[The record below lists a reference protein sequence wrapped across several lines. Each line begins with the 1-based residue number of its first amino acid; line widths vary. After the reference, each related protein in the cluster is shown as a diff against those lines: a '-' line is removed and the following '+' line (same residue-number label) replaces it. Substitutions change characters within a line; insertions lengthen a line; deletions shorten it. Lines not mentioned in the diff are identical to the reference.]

1 MKHGHKEKG
10 KKAKAKPSGK
20 KSSPPAPKSKAIQ
33 IAQTKKG
40 GSAAAAI
47 EIKGGANGKNR
58 GRGSPDV
65 PSFNNPVVA
74 TAFKRAVKKF
84 PNAFRRLTD

>member
-10 KKAKAKPSGK
+10 KKAQAKPSGK
-20 KSSPPAPKSKAIQ
+20 KSSPPASKSSQ
-33 IAQTKKG
+33 SVQTKKSAG
-40 GSAAAAI
+40 AAAAPAG
-47 EIKGGANGKNR
+47 KSGADIKNR
-58 GRGSPDV
+58 GRITADS
-65 PSFNNPVVA
+65 PSFNNATVA

>member
-10 KKAKAKPSGK
+10 KKAQAKPSGK
-20 KSSPPAPKSKAIQ
+20 KSSPPASKSKASQ
-33 IAQTKKG
+33 SVQTKKSG
-40 GSAAAAI
+40 AAAAATLS
-47 EIKGGANGKNR
+47 KGGADAKNR
-58 GRGSPDV
+58 ARGTPDS
-65 PSFNNPVVA
+65 PSFNNPIVA

>member
-20 KSSPPAPKSKAIQ
+20 KSSPPASKSSQ
-33 IAQTKKG
+33 SVQTKKG
-40 GSAAAAI
+40 AAAATAPTG
-47 EIKGGANGKNR
+47 KGGADAKNR
-58 GRGSPDV
+58 GRIAPDGA
-65 PSFNNPVVA
+65 PFNNPLVA
-74 TAFKRAVKKF
+74 SAFKRAVKKF

>member
-10 KKAKAKPSGK
+10 KKAQAKPSGK
-20 KSSPPAPKSKAIQ
+20 KAPKSKATQ
-33 IAQTKKG
+33 AAKSKKGSGPVAAGKG
-40 GSAAAAI
+40 GS
-47 EIKGGANGKNR
+47 NGKSR
-58 GRGSPDV
+58 GKGSSDV

-74 TAFKRAVKKF
+74 SAFKRAVKKY

>member
-20 KSSPPAPKSKAIQ
+20 KSSPPASKSSQ
-33 IAQTKKG
+33 SVQSKKSG
-40 GSAAAAI
+40 GAAAAPI
-47 EIKGGANGKNR
+47 IKGGADAKNR
-58 GRGSPDV
+58 GRAPDG
-65 PSFNNPVVA
+65 PSFNNPTVA
-74 TAFKRAVKKF
+74 SAFKRAVKKF

>member
-20 KSSPPAPKSKAIQ
+20 KSSPPASKSKASP
-33 IAQTKKG
+33 AVQTKKG
-40 GSAAAAI
+40 GVVVAPAAA
-47 EIKGGANGKNR
+47 GGKNR
-58 GRGSPDV
+58 VTSDG
-65 PSFNNPVVA
+65 PSFNNPIVA
-74 TAFKRAVKKF
+74 TAFKRAIKKF

>member
-20 KSSPPAPKSKAIQ
+20 KSSPPASKSSQSVQSKKSGGAAATVSKA
-33 IAQTKKG
+33 
-40 GSAAAAI
+40 
-47 EIKGGANGKNR
+47 GADGKNR
-58 GRGSPDV
+58 GRTAPDG
-65 PSFNNPVVA
+65 PSFNNPIVA
-74 TAFKRAVKKF
+74 SAFKRAVKKF

>member
-20 KSSPPAPKSKAIQ
+20 KSSPPASKSSPSVQA
-33 IAQTKKG
+33 KKSAG
-40 GSAAAAI
+40 AAAAPAG
-47 EIKGGANGKNR
+47 KSAADAKNR
-58 GRGSPDV
+58 GRNATDG
-65 PSFNNPVVA
+65 PSFNNPLVA
-74 TAFKRAVKKF
+74 SAFKRAVKKF

>member
-20 KSSPPAPKSKAIQ
+20 KSSPPASKSSQ
-33 IAQTKKG
+33 SVQTKK
-40 GSAAAAI
+40 S
-47 EIKGGANGKNR
+47 GGAPAAPAGKDSADAKNR
-58 GRGSPDV
+58 GRTPDG
-65 PSFNNPVVA
+65 PSFNNPTVA
-74 TAFKRAVKKF
+74 SAFKRAVKKF

>member
-20 KSSPPAPKSKAIQ
+20 KSSPPASKSSQ
-33 IAQTKKG
+33 SVQTKKSAG
-40 GSAAAAI
+40 AAAAPAG
-47 EIKGGANGKNR
+47 KASADAKNR
-58 GRGSPDV
+58 GRIAPDGA
-65 PSFNNPVVA
+65 PFNNPTVA
-74 TAFKRAVKKF
+74 SAFKRAVKKF

>member
-10 KKAKAKPSGK
+10 KKAPAKPSGK
-20 KSSPPAPKSKAIQ
+20 KISPPASKSSQSVQA
-33 IAQTKKG
+33 KKRG
-40 GSAAAAI
+40 GAAPAAAVG
-47 EIKGGANGKNR
+47 KGAPDGKNR
-58 GRGSPDV
+58 GRSAPDS
-65 PSFNNPVVA
+65 PSFNNAIVA

>member
-20 KSSPPAPKSKAIQ
+20 KSSPPASKSSQTIQ
-33 IAQTKKG
+33 VKKSG
-40 GSAAAAI
+40 GAAATVSKVSADV
-47 EIKGGANGKNR
+47 KNR
-58 GRGSPDV
+58 GRTNADGS
-65 PSFNNPVVA
+65 PSFNNPTVA
-74 TAFKRAVKKF
+74 SAFKRAVKKF

>member
-20 KSSPPAPKSKAIQ
+20 KSSPPASKSSQSVQSKKSGGAVAAAVSKA
-33 IAQTKKG
+33 
-40 GSAAAAI
+40 
-47 EIKGGANGKNR
+47 GADVKNR
-58 GRGSPDV
+58 GRIANDG
-65 PSFNNPVVA
+65 PSFNNPIVA
-74 TAFKRAVKKF
+74 SAFKRAVKKF

>member
-10 KKAKAKPSGK
+10 KKTKAKPSGK
-20 KSSPPAPKSKAIQ
+20 KSSPPASKSSQ
-33 IAQTKKG
+33 SVQSKKSG
-40 GSAAAAI
+40 GAAAAAV
-47 EIKGGANGKNR
+47 IKAGADGKNR
-58 GRGSPDV
+58 GRSAPDG

-74 TAFKRAVKKF
+74 SAFKRAVKKF

>member
-10 KKAKAKPSGK
+10 KKAQAKPSGK
-20 KSSPPAPKSKAIQ
+20 KSSPPASKSSQ
-33 IAQTKKG
+33 SLQNKKS
-40 GSAAAAI
+40 GSPAAATA
-47 EIKGGANGKNR
+47 IKGGADVKNR
-58 GRGSPDV
+58 GRVTTDG

-74 TAFKRAVKKF
+74 SAFKRAVKKF

>member
-20 KSSPPAPKSKAIQ
+20 KSSPPASKSSQ
-33 IAQTKKG
+33 SVQTKKSAG
-40 GSAAAAI
+40 AAAPSAGKASADI
-47 EIKGGANGKNR
+47 KNR
-58 GRGSPDV
+58 GRSTSDG

-74 TAFKRAVKKF
+74 SAFKRAVKKF

>member
-10 KKAKAKPSGK
+10 KKVQAKPSGK
-20 KSSPPAPKSKAIQ
+20 KASKSKATQ
-33 IAQTKKG
+33 AAKSKKG
-40 GSAAAAI
+40 GGPVAAG
-47 EIKGGANGKNR
+47 KGGSNGKGR
-58 GRGSPDV
+58 GKGSPDV

-74 TAFKRAVKKF
+74 TAFKRAVKKY